1 MSRIRALISIVLCAC
16 PPGAGATTFAVTR
29 VDDPLPN
36 GCQVGDCS
44 LREAVLAANANGD
57 SDVIQLPSGTFV
69 LTRGTLAISNP
80 VQLRGSTTTPTII
93 DGDGAQPLFNVTGS
107 PPYCWPT
114 CRCRPTGCMH

>member
-16 PPGAGATTFAVTR
+16 PPGAEATTFAITR

-57 SDVIQLPSGTFV
+57 SDAEPGVEPDT
-69 LTRGTLAISNP
+69 NP
-80 VQLRGSTTTPTII
+80 EDP
-93 DGDGAQPLFNVTGS
+93 A
-107 PPYCWPT
+107 
-114 CRCRPTGCMH
+114 